1 MVPQGSF
8 WWLSFTMLYK
18 KLKDGWVSIMSG
30 YIGIPVDRIRLEW
43 YFLPFSSQGITCIAV
58 FLRWRIVLEP
68 VYADKPF
75 VNITW

>member
-1 MVPQGSF
+1 
-8 WWLSFTMLYK
+8 MLYK

-43 YFLPFSSQGITCIAV
+43 YFLPFFFPGS
-58 FLRWRIVLEP
+58 FLRWGIVLEL
-68 VYADKPF
+68 VYADEPF